1 MRTGVRSRIAD
12 PVCPSGK
19 SHQRAPVST
28 RGSPPRSRAATV
40 LCKSRSPL
48 RAHKA
53 GPARPPPP
61 PALPAPAPRPL
72 SSSDTQTGLCPA
84 PGPVARCGLCGSP
97 QATARRCAFR
107 GPALRPLLREAVPEK
122 PACSGH
128 GCPST
133 HFLLRSHGGS
143 SWPPPPAT
151 PSGRPLRLCPQ
162 RPARRLAH
170 GALKAYPASDEEIQP
185 EDGETSEPLWPL
197 VACETGRPATPPP
210 RIYPKEVRAETQ
222 R

>member
-133 HFLLRSHGGS
+133 HFLLRLPSQVKSVARPGRPLR
-143 SWPPPPAT
+143 PPPPAA
-151 PSGRPLRLCPQ
+151 PSGCVRSAQ
-162 RPARRLAH
+162 H
-170 GALKAYPASDEEIQP
+170 GAWHTGPSRYIPPA
-185 EDGETSEPLWPL
+185 TRKYNRR
-197 VACETGRPATPPP
+197 TGRRRNPCGPWWRVKRGGPQPHLRGFTP
-210 RIYPKEVRAETQ
+210 KK
-222 R
+222 